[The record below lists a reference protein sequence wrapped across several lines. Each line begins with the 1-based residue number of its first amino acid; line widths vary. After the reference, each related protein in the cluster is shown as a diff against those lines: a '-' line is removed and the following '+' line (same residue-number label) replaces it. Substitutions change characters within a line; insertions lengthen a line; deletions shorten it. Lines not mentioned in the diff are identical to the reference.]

1 MGHNKSFSVVD
12 DDFEF
17 DEAYFRTFYKPLS
30 NLPTPPLSSQ
40 NSSATQS
47 PRIVPGDA
55 EVLNSDLLGNST
67 RLATT
72 FSKTRTTDQA
82 FCSLAPAIHLT
93 RMLPPGLALESPS
106 VAVVHN
112 ILTHAMLPM
121 DAIALATCILDA
133 LPRRYRNTW
142 RMSYPRSRQTSPAS
156 KRHTMPSGPIQP
168 PAHFDAVFP
177 EVNVLAALIIAN
189 KFIEDLHEP
198 TSYYANEWGRDMW
211 SCEQI
216 NVTERC
222 IMEALEYRIIPLLD
236 DQYIKQARHD
246 IELARRELLDE
257 TSELAME
264 AREYELYNNNSR
276 PMSSGEAVIG
286 LGLSLTPADT
296 PKTEVRTPG
305 SQTSEGLD
313 LATREAFGKSP
324 PVPHDY
330 LRFPADVTPR
340 S

>member
-55 EVLNSDLLGNST
+55 EALNSDLLGNSP
-67 RLATT
+67 RLATA
-72 FSKTRTTDQA
+72 FSQTSTTDQLSP
-82 FCSLAPAIHLT
+82 SLAPAIHLT

-106 VAVVHN
+106 VSVVHMM
-112 ILTHAMLPM
+112 LTHAMLPM

-142 RMSYPRSRQTSPAS
+142 RMSYPRSRQTAPTS
-156 KRHTMPSGPIQP
+156 KRHTLPSGPIQP
-168 PAHFDAVFP
+168 PAHVDAVLP

-198 TSYYANEWGRDMW
+198 TSFYASEWGRNMW

-257 TSELAME
+257 NSELAME
-264 AREYELYNNNSR
+264 AREYELYNAR
-276 PMSSGEAVIG
+276 PMSSGQAVAG
-286 LGLSLTPADT
+286 LGLQLTPADT
-296 PKTEVRTPG
+296 PKSEVRTPG
-305 SQTSEGLD
+305 SQTAEGLD
-313 LATREAFGKSP
+313 LATREAFGRSP

-330 LRFPADVTPR
+330 LRFPLDATPR

>member
-55 EVLNSDLLGNST
+55 EALNSDL
-67 RLATT
+67 
-72 FSKTRTTDQA
+72 
-82 FCSLAPAIHLT
+82 LAPAIHLT
-93 RMLPPGLALESPS
+93 RMLPQGLALESPS
-106 VAVVHN
+106 VAVVHMM
-112 ILTHAMLPM
+112 LTHAMLPM
-121 DAIALATCILDA
+121 DTIALATCILDA

-142 RMSYPRSRQTSPAS
+142 RMSYPRSRQTTPAS
-156 KRHTMPSGPIQP
+156 KRHTMPSGPILP
-168 PAHFDAVFP
+168 PAHNDTVFP

-198 TSYYANEWGRDMW
+198 TSWYASEWGRDMW
-211 SCEQI
+211 TCEQI

-264 AREYELYNNNSR
+264 AREYELYNPAR
-276 PMSSGEAVIG
+276 PMISGQAVVG

-296 PKTEVRTPG
+296 PKSEVRTPG
-305 SQTSEGLD
+305 SQTAESLD
-313 LATREAFGKSP
+313 LATREAFAKSP
-324 PVPHDY
+324 PVPHDF
-330 LRFPADVTPR
+330 LRFPADVKPR

>member
-47 PRIVPGDA
+47 PRIVPGDTEA
-55 EVLNSDLLGNST
+55 LNSDLLGIST
-67 RLATT
+67 NLATA
-72 FSKTRTTDQA
+72 FSKTRTTDQLSN
-82 FCSLAPAIHLT
+82 CLAPAIHLT

-106 VAVVHN
+106 VAVVHMM
-112 ILTHAMLPM
+112 LTHAMLPM
-121 DAIALATCILDA
+121 DAVALATCILDA

-142 RMSYPRSRQTSPAS
+142 RMSYPRSRQTTPAS

-168 PAHFDAVFP
+168 PAHNDTVFP

-198 TSYYANEWGRDMW
+198 TSWYANEWGRDMW
-211 SCEQI
+211 TCEQI

-257 TSELAME
+257 TSELSME
-264 AREYELYNNNSR
+264 AREYELYNSAR
-276 PMSSGEAVIG
+276 PVISGQAVIG

-296 PKTEVRTPG
+296 PKSEVRTPG
-305 SQTSEGLD
+305 SQTAEGLD
-313 LATREAFGKSP
+313 LATREAFSKSP
-324 PVPHDY
+324 PVPHDF
-330 LRFPADVTPR
+330 LRFPADVKPR